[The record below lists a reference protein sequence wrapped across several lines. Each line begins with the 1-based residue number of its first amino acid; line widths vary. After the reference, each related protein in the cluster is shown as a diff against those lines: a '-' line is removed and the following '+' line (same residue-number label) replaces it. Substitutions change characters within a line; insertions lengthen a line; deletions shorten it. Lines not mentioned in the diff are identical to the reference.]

1 MIFCLQVTGIGV
13 ATGVVFFV
21 ISFLVGYFWID
32 SILFMIGVVVACVP
46 EGLLAIVTIGL
57 SISARRL
64 SSRNCIVK
72 NLEAVETLGTVA
84 SFFGIYRAFTDLG
97 MLNLLMVVRF

>member
-1 MIFCLQVTGIGV
+1 LQITGIGV
-13 ATGVVFFV
+13 AMALVFFV

-32 SILFMIGVVVACVP
+32 SILFLIGVVVSCVP

-72 NLEAVETLGTVA
+72 NLEAVETLGL
-84 SFFGIYRAFTDLG
+84 FFESNIQLKDKFW
-97 MLNLLMVVRF
+97 F